1 VEPGLQEYLRS
12 VDFARAVIRP
22 TRSPSTEAAT
32 ALNTILEE
40 ARSERVLLLTD
51 DVQFI
56 VRGSA
61 WLDAVIEAGARHP
74 WLGSIMPIALRRPTL
89 KRYFETSLA
98 HRLWP
103 GRFPKRIA
111 ASNGIGMTCFSRREL
126 GITHSAL
133 GVTPLS
139 VWKTIGPFRTSGAKQ
154 TVQDAGGGT
163 EDDVVRRYRRAGL
176 KLRKALLQQP
186 VLAEIITDPNG
197 TQARVR
203 GNRRYGKYFAP
214 PDGAFFYRIRPESEA
229 LPLIGPAVPFEA
241 AVEPL
246 GFSMPLDRDGNR
258 LKNPA
263 GADAFEWIHPD
274 AVGVDIS

>member
-1 VEPGLQEYLRS
+1 
-12 VDFARAVIRP
+12 
-22 TRSPSTEAAT
+22 
-32 ALNTILEE
+32 
-40 ARSERVLLLTD
+40 LLLTD

-56 VRGSA
+56 VKGSA
-61 WLDAVIEAGARHP
+61 WLDAVIESAARHP

-89 KRYFETSLA
+89 TRYFESSLG
-98 HRLWP
+98 HRLLP
-103 GRFPKRIA
+103 ARFPKRIT

-139 VWKTIGPFRTSGAKQ
+139 VWKTIGPFRTSGARQ
-154 TVQDAGGGT
+154 TVQDAGAGA

-214 PDGAFFYRIRPESEA
+214 PEGTFYYGIRAESHS
-229 LPLIGPAVPFEA
+229 LPLTGAAVPFEE

-246 GFSMPLDRDGNR
+246 GFSLPLDREGNR
-258 LKNPA
+258 LKNPF
-263 GADAFEWIHPD
+263 GVDEFEWIHPQV
-274 AVGVDIS
+274 AGVDIS